1 MKDLVRGNV
10 SDILNGDWIELYLYR
25 AVEKLIL
32 FNILD
37 ELMIE
42 RAIR

>member
-1 MKDLVRGNV
+1 MKDLDRGNV
-10 SDILNGDWIELYLYR
+10 SDILNGGCIELYLYC

-42 RAIR
+42 RAIH